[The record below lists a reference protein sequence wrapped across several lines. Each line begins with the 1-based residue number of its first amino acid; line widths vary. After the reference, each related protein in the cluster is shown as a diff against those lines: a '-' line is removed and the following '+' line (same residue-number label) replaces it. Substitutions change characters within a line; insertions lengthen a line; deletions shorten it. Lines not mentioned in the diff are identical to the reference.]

1 MPLSVK
7 QLLELQGIKPR
18 DEHLETLED
27 RWEKLLALRG
37 NLESANVEQANISLR
52 NIPGGDH
59 VE

>member
-7 QLLELQGIKPR
+7 QLLEHQGIKPR

-37 NLESANVEQANISLR
+37 NLENANVEQANISLR